1 MDRKNGPQQK
11 ESKVSE
17 RGREIELTVA
27 VGLFEIIVVGAIRRS
42 RIGMGHRHSL
52 QSL

>member
-1 MDRKNGPQQK
+1 MK

-17 RGREIELTVA
+17 REREREIELTVA
-27 VGLFEIIVVGAIRRS
+27 AGLSEIIVVGAIRR
-42 RIGMGHRHSL
+42 RHIGMGHRHSL

>member
-1 MDRKNGPQQK
+1 MGRKNGPQQK

-17 RGREIELTVA
+17 REREIELMVA
-27 VGLFEIIVVGAIRRS
+27 AGLFEIIIVGAIRRS